1 MKAVF
6 KRIFGGKKKCKSS
19 VYYTDNRG
27 IDIQIHNLSTKD
39 TLRIMGMAELNHYK
53 RRLDSESL

>member
-6 KRIFGGKKKCKSS
+6 KRIFGNKKKCKSS

-27 IDIQIHNLSTKD
+27 RDVQILNLSAKD
-39 TLRIMGMAELNHYK
+39 TLRIMNMAELNHYK